1 MNSGGMASHASHS
14 TAGGGPRDDG
24 ASLEVG
30 GKVRKGR
37 SPNRGKLRNG
47 RSSPQNPP
55 QNLAMPVVP
64 TYQLVPVGIK
74 DSHSAVSSSGA
85 EQDRQ
90 EQSFAWRQMQHLQ
103 QQHMQKRQ
111 QHMQNLKILEHHLS
125 KLDHPL
131 ARSSARRPPQFMRV
145 CRMTSN
151 EGRKPGQGGETED
164 THLEDGHCNSSHQT
178 RPLCETPVQP
188 ERPPTSNKSSRNARR
203 PHGGS
208 GSERL
213 LIRSPSVSI
222 SGASAGQCATG
233 SGRGPESR
241 KETEGPA
248 GRVPRLRFS
257 QIGAQDRERSLTS
270 RDREHSFNAQSSSNI
285 LPLITHRRG
294 PANGAPSAGGQ
305 QRQDTARASLFD
317 EDMLDRHHAL
327 RNSNEEPDA
336 PPLLNFKHLPQHAQW
351 CWRGADQ
358 LHTDSKAVYL
368 ESKSLSLR
376 ELAERRREVRAR
388 CSASACDSIC
398 PICHP
403 APAAA
408 DPVTSVPL

>member
-1 MNSGGMASHASHS
+1 MESHASHS
-14 TAGGGPRDDG
+14 TAGGGPRDDC

-30 GKVRKGR
+30 GQVRKGR
-37 SPNRGKLRNG
+37 SPNRGKLRKG

-55 QNLAMPVVP
+55 QTLVMPVP
-64 TYQLVPVGIK
+64 TYQLVPVGII
-74 DSHSAVSSSGA
+74 HSAVSSSGA
-85 EQDRQ
+85 KQDRR
-90 EQSFAWRQMQHLQ
+90 EQSLAWRQMQRLQ
-103 QQHMQKRQ
+103 QQHMQNQQ
-111 QHMQNLKILEHHLS
+111 QHTQKLKRLEHHLS

-131 ARSSARRPPQFMRV
+131 AGSSARRPPQFMRV

-151 EGRKPGQGGETED
+151 EGRKPGPERGATEEM
-164 THLEDGHCNSSHQT
+164 HLEDGHCNSSHQT
-178 RPLCETPVQP
+178 RSLCETPAQP
-188 ERPPTSNKSSRNARR
+188 ERPPTSSKSSRNAR

-208 GSERL
+208 ESERI
-213 LIRSPSVSI
+213 LIGSPSVSI

-233 SGRGPESR
+233 SGRGPEGR
-241 KETEGPA
+241 KGTEGPA

-257 QIGAQDRERSLTS
+257 QMGAQDRERSLTS
-270 RDREHSFNAQSSSNI
+270 RDREHSFNAQSSMNI

-294 PANGAPSAGGQ
+294 PANGAPSDGGQ
-305 QRQDTARASLFD
+305 QRQHTARASLFD

-336 PPLLNFKHLPQHAQW
+336 PPMLNFQHLPQHAQW